1 MVFSRGL
8 KYSISNCRK
17 TRLGESPCGISS
29 VGVMTGGWWVRVRA
43 TGYVIDRPGRHGR
56 GRRHVEGSAP
66 DPRVDRGLPH
76 ATLALPR
83 VRHHRP
89 VAVLGLVTRLRGRRP
104 QRQAGHLPTVLGARP
119 QSQPRHQGPCSH
131 QVQH

>member
-1 MVFSRGL
+1 M
-8 KYSISNCRK
+8 
-17 TRLGESPCGISS
+17 
-29 VGVMTGGWWVRVRA
+29 RVRA

-76 ATLALPR
+76 ATLALAR

-119 QSQPRHQGPCSH
+119 QSQPRHQGSYSH
-131 QVQH
+131 QVQ